1 MAFYEGIDE
10 EIYEGGDHYV
20 PMQQFRLNN
29 FVPNINT
36 TTPTSTTYEMS
47 TLPAAPIIRND
58 PTFRGGGLHGNLDL
72 SNTKNFTKNVWSE
85 FAPGKFG
92 WKEKE
97 VEGFYNPTTNQYQ
110 TIEGKN
116 INHLGLNWDDPEYG
130 DIEGKFTGFPG
141 IIGLVTQGI
150 KRAKDYYAQR
160 KIEKERD
167 LQAEIDRH
175 NQEAAVAARV
185 AKGQSLSDIGRDM
198 YTGEGKAFE
207 AGNIGKSTF
216 TGGTKKEN
224 VGGVPGGVYGSPKKD
239 GGRVGLNYGGL
250 ASMLGREYFKEG
262 GKARIGFFK
271 GAQADTK
278 EGKAMSPGTTASGE
292 FRGDGGQGYDGN
304 TVVIPKTNYIDIEP
318 DLFRENPYV
327 NINLTSPLNI
337 AKLKARLG
345 VHNILDN
352 DDLYAE
358 GDLTTNIGP
367 VTTNTQFT
375 DDGIGN
381 TNINLGNFSTTI
393 DPNKNIQNIG
403 YNNSWNGINYGVNT
417 NLDNTMFTA
426 GISFKNG
433 GLASIL

>member
-36 TTPTSTTYEMS
+36 TTPTSTTYGMS

-116 INHLGLNWDDPEYG
+116 INHLGLFKGDPEYG
-130 DIEGKFTGFPG
+130 DIEGEFTGFPG

-150 KRAKDYYAQR
+150 KRAKDYYAQK

-185 AKGQSLSDIGRDM
+185 AKGHSLSDIGKEM
-198 YTGEGKAFE
+198 YTGPGQAFE
-207 AGNIGKSTF
+207 AGNIGKDSF
-216 TGGTKKEN
+216 TGGQVKDD
-224 VGGVPGGVYGSPKKD
+224 VGGVPGGKYGSPRKD
-239 GGRVGLNYGGL
+239 GGRVGLNL
-250 ASMLGREYFKEG
+250 
-262 GKARIGFFK
+262 
-271 GAQADTK
+271 
-278 EGKAMSPGTTASGE
+278 
-292 FRGDGGQGYDGN
+292 
-304 TVVIPKTNYIDIEP
+304 
-318 DLFRENPYV
+318 
-327 NINLTSPLNI
+327 
-337 AKLKARLG
+337 
-345 VHNILDN
+345 
-352 DDLYAE
+352 
-358 GDLTTNIGP
+358 
-367 VTTNTQFT
+367 
-375 DDGIGN
+375 
-381 TNINLGNFSTTI
+381 
-393 DPNKNIQNIG
+393 
-403 YNNSWNGINYGVNT
+403 
-417 NLDNTMFTA
+417 
-426 GISFKNG
+426 G
-433 GLASIL
+433 GLASILGRVGLMYGGNPNEERSHSLAGTHVGENAARADGPDNKDRKKLTISPVIDTKWTDLGFEYPTGVFGFNALTPFGKLKATANLKNYVTGDDVDPTLDYQGNIGPVDINATYSDDVQNINATINNNNWNAGINYDAITGEPTFGINYSKTFKHGGLARLL